1 MYGLLMS
8 VSTAWAAWHYADNF
22 LLHPRPLQCV
32 LHAISHN
39 PSHSRL
45 LLHSRLFCKTFCK
58 AHGSWSEGRVS
69 FLCDE
74 WSVQI
79 VGQMNRSNE
88 LFMHWQIFSV
98 LCSWWFIGCAE
109 KNHLLMIITCK
120 ERFYESNHGIIP
132 TLLITSSC
140 WESQADDEWEA
151 HKRPSLR
158 GNKQQTSEAGWRH

>member
-1 MYGLLMS
+1 MANNVQINPFTASKCLCPLHELHGIMQTTS
-8 VSTAWAAWHYADNF
+8 CCTPGPCSAACHKSQSTIHPTAD
-22 LLHPRPLQCV
+22 
-32 LHAISHN
+32 S
-39 PSHSRL
+39 

-88 LFMHWQIFSV
+88 LFMHWQIFSF
-98 LCSWWFIGCAE
+98 LCSWWLIGCAE

-120 ERFYESNHGIIP
+120 ERFYESNHGIIS

-140 WESQADDEWEA
+140 WVSQPNDEWEA
-151 HKRPSLR
+151 QKRPSPR
-158 GNKQQTSEAGWRH
+158 